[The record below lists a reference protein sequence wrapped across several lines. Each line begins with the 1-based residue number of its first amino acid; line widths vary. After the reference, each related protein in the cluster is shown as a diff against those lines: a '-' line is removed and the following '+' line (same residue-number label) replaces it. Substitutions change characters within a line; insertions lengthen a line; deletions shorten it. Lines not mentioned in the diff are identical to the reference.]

1 MYRFD
6 LLNYKFTAILLLV
19 LSYFSIAFEVSKLN
33 NLYFILIAFLSI
45 LQNNF
50 NYSYKKIISGIVAL
64 ISFYIQFILSDY
76 TLSKEYF
83 LSIILILIFLKFSEL
98 ERKEDYFYYN
108 YTCIFLGISSLLYGQ
123 DLPSSISS
131 LVLIVIS
138 IILLYSLNQKTIINV
153 NFKHI
158 LRYLL
163 FGFSIFPIILIIY
176 LIFPRTEINLKL
188 FETSEN
194 NLGIPDKISLG
205 SFENIS
211 NSDESVFIFSP
222 QKNLETKKYYFR
234 VKVFNIIDENKNWI
248 SADGNQLI
256 KQYSKDIKI
265 NVKQQSKIPF
275 GKIIIFPHEKKWLPK
290 LKNYSYKNLKI
301 LNNLFDN
308 LSFSEQEIIKKT
320 AFDLASYKLDYL
332 YDQELISFYTKITE
346 NISPKL
352 KLWANNTYKNSLTKR
367 DYLDKI
373 LNRFSTGDYYYNL
386 NPQKIGNNYEKFFF
400 DTKTG
405 YCEYYAGVF
414 TILSRLAGIPARIVS
429 GYYGGEYNSLG
440 KFYTFKQQ
448 DAHSWVEVYLNNQW
462 VRYDPTLSIPNKNI
476 INSNNQSFNYEV
488 NNNELSNQDVS
499 IYKNQIGNIS
509 IYFDYANYLWTNK
522 FIKYDNKART
532 NFIENKFKNL
542 NIVNDLY
549 FYLILIISI
558 MFILIIFKT
567 LIKRE
572 IYFNIFFKKIKK
584 INNLENKNYTH
595 QEILSSLESI
605 QQNNLKE
612 IFYYYEKF
620 KFSNNYK
627 ISFVNFIKI
636 NLRIFKI

>member
-1 MYRFD
+1 MYKID

-19 LSYFSIAFEVSKLN
+19 LSYFSIAFEVSNLN

-45 LQNNF
+45 LQNKF

-98 ERKEDYFYYN
+98 EKKEDYFYYN

-131 LVLIVIS
+131 FVLIIIS
-138 IILLYSLNQKTIINV
+138 IIQLYSLNQKKIINV
-153 NFKHI
+153 NFKNI

-163 FGFSIFPIILIIY
+163 FSFSIFPIILIIY

-205 SFENIS
+205 SFEDIS

-222 QKNLETKKYYFR
+222 QNNLETKKYYFR

-248 SADGNQLI
+248 SADGSQLI
-256 KQYSKDIKI
+256 KQYSKNIKI
-265 NVKQQSKIPF
+265 NLKQQSKIPF

-290 LKNYSYKNLKI
+290 LKNYSYKNQKI

-320 AFDLASYKLDYL
+320 AFDLVSYKVNYL

-352 KLWANNTYKNSLTKR
+352 KQWANNTYKNSLTKR

-373 LNRFSTGDYYYNL
+373 LNRFATSDYYYNL

-400 DTKTG
+400 ETKTG

-476 INSNNQSFNYEV
+476 INSNNQSFSNEA

-522 FIKYDNKART
+522 FIKYDDKART

-542 NIVNDLY
+542 NIIDDLY
-549 FYLILIISI
+549 FYLILI
-558 MFILIIFKT
+558 FLFLFFLIILKT

-572 IYFNIFFKKIKK
+572 VYFNIFFKKIKK

-595 QEILSSLESI
+595 QEILRNLDDK
-605 QQNNLKE
+605 QQSNWKD
-612 IFYYYEKF
+612 IFYYYEKY

-627 ISFVNFIKI
+627 INFIDFIKL
-636 NLRIFKI
+636 NLRIFRI

>member
-6 LLNYKFTAILLLV
+6 LLNYKFTSIFLLI
-19 LSYFSIAFEVSKLN
+19 LSYFSIAFEVSNLN

-45 LQNNF
+45 LQNNLY
-50 NYSYKKIISGIVAL
+50 YSYKKIISGIVAL

-98 ERKEDYFYYN
+98 EKKEDYFYYN

-131 LVLIVIS
+131 FVLIIIS
-138 IILLYSLNQKTIINV
+138 IIQLYSLNQKKILNV
-153 NFKHI
+153 NFKNI
-158 LRYLL
+158 FRYLL
-163 FGFSIFPIILIIY
+163 FSFSIFPIILVIY

-188 FETSEN
+188 FETNEN

-205 SFENIS
+205 SFEDIS

-248 SADGNQLI
+248 SADGSQLI
-256 KQYSKDIKI
+256 KQYSKNIKI
-265 NVKQQSKIPF
+265 NLKQQSKIPF

-290 LKNYSYKNLKI
+290 LTNYSYKNQKI

-320 AFDLASYKLDYL
+320 AFDLVSYKLDYL

-352 KLWANNTYKNSLTKR
+352 KLWANNTYQNSLTKR

-373 LNRFSTGDYYYNL
+373 LNRFATSDYYYNL
-386 NPQKIGNNYEKFFF
+386 NPKKIGNNYEKFFF
-400 DTKTG
+400 ETKTG

-440 KFYTFKQQ
+440 KFYTFRQQ
-448 DAHSWVEVYLNNQW
+448 DAHSWVEVYLDNQW
-462 VRYDPTLSIPNKNI
+462 VLYDPTLSIPNKNI
-476 INSNNQSFNYEV
+476 INSNNQTFNNEV

-522 FIKYDNKART
+522 FIKYDDKART

-542 NIVNDLY
+542 NIVDDLY
-549 FYLILIISI
+549 FYLIVIFL
-558 MFILIIFKT
+558 FLFFLIIFKT

-595 QEILSSLESI
+595 QEILRNLDDK
-605 QQNNLKE
+605 QQSNWKD
-612 IFYYYEKF
+612 IFYYYEKY

-627 ISFVNFIKI
+627 INFIDFIKL
-636 NLRIFKI
+636 NLRIFRV

>member
-1 MYRFD
+1 M
-6 LLNYKFTAILLLV
+6 
-19 LSYFSIAFEVSKLN
+19 
-33 NLYFILIAFLSI
+33 
-45 LQNNF
+45 
-50 NYSYKKIISGIVAL
+50 
-64 ISFYIQFILSDY
+64 
-76 TLSKEYF
+76 
-83 LSIILILIFLKFSEL
+83 
-98 ERKEDYFYYN
+98 
-108 YTCIFLGISSLLYGQ
+108 LYGQ

-131 LVLIVIS
+131 FVLIIIS
-138 IILLYSLNQKTIINV
+138 IIQLYSLNQKKIINV
-153 NFKHI
+153 NFKNI

-163 FGFSIFPIILIIY
+163 FSFSIFPIILIIY

-248 SADGNQLI
+248 SADGSQLI
-256 KQYSKDIKI
+256 KQYSKNIKI
-265 NVKQQSKIPF
+265 NLKQQSKIPF

-290 LKNYSYKNLKI
+290 LTNYSYKNQKI

-320 AFDLASYKLDYL
+320 AFDLVSYKLDYL

-352 KLWANNTYKNSLTKR
+352 KQWANNTYKNSLTKR

-373 LNRFSTGDYYYNL
+373 LNRFSTSDYYYNL

-448 DAHSWVEVYLNNQW
+448 DAHSWVEVYLDNQW
-462 VRYDPTLSIPNKNI
+462 VLYDPTLSIPNKNI

-522 FIKYDNKART
+522 FIKYDDKARS

-542 NIVNDLY
+542 NIVDDLY
-549 FYLILIISI
+549 FYLILIF
-558 MFILIIFKT
+558 FIYIF
-567 LIKRE
+567 LN
-572 IYFNIFFKKIKK
+572 YF
-584 INNLENKNYTH
+584 KNTY
-595 QEILSSLESI
+595 
-605 QQNNLKE
+605 
-612 IFYYYEKF
+612 
-620 KFSNNYK
+620 
-627 ISFVNFIKI
+627 
-636 NLRIFKI
+636 

>member
-1 MYRFD
+1 MYKID

-19 LSYFSIAFEVSKLN
+19 LSYFSIAFEVSNLN

-45 LQNNF
+45 LQNKF

-98 ERKEDYFYYN
+98 EKKEDYFYYN

-131 LVLIVIS
+131 FVLIIIS
-138 IILLYSLNQKTIINV
+138 IIQLYSLNQKKIINV
-153 NFKHI
+153 NFKNI

-163 FGFSIFPIILIIY
+163 FSFSVFPIILVIY

-205 SFENIS
+205 SFKNIS

-248 SADGNQLI
+248 SADGSQLI
-256 KQYSKDIKI
+256 KQYSKNIKI
-265 NVKQQSKIPF
+265 NLKQQSEIPF

-290 LKNYSYKNLKI
+290 LTNYSYKNQKI
-301 LNNLFDN
+301 LNNIFDN

-320 AFDLASYKLDYL
+320 AFDLVLYKLDYL
-332 YDQELISFYTKITE
+332 YDQELIGFYTQITE
-346 NISPKL
+346 NVSPKL
-352 KLWANNTYKNSLTKR
+352 KQWANKTYENSLTKR

-373 LNRFSTGDYYYNL
+373 LNRFSTNDYYYNL

-414 TILSRLAGIPARIVS
+414 TILSRLVGIPARIVS

-448 DAHSWVEVYLNNQW
+448 DAHSWVEVYLDNQW
-462 VRYDPTLSIPNKNI
+462 VLYDPTLSIPNKNI
-476 INSNNQSFNYEV
+476 INSNNQSFNYEA
-488 NNNELSNQDVS
+488 NNNELINREVTN
-499 IYKNQIGNIS
+499 YKNQINNIS

-522 FIKYDNKART
+522 FIKYDDKARS
-532 NFIENKFKNL
+532 NFIENKFKNF
-542 NIVNDLY
+542 NILDDLY
-549 FYLILIISI
+549 FYLVFIFLF
-558 MFILIIFKT
+558 MFLLIIFKT

-595 QEILSSLESI
+595 QEILNTLE
-605 QQNNLKE
+605 NNQRNNWKD
-612 IFYYYEKF
+612 IFYYYEKS
-620 KFSNNYK
+620 KFSINYK
-627 ISFVNFIKI
+627 INFIDFIKI